1 MAPTRGARIFQHM
14 NKPMSPRIRA
24 KNIAILEGIVANA
37 SRPEALR
44 RSAAL
49 RLSRLKGAVS
59 PTTTRTTP
67 KPAPLPVPTDK
78 ARFEAL
84 ESFLALSRHRTAL
97 FRKRRTAGEQ
107 DIFNAMVA
115 LMPATVPP
123 TDDPQQ
129 WRDFIARVSAILE
142 EIKSTK

>member
-1 MAPTRGARIFQHM
+1 MKDNFYERI
-14 NKPMSPRIRA
+14 SPRIRA
-24 KNIAILEGIVANA
+24 KNIEILQRVYNDA
-37 SRPEALR
+37 SRPEAAR

-49 RLSRLKGAVS
+49 RLSRLRAAVNR
-59 PTTTRTTP
+59 PAATARTTAP
-67 KPAPLPVPTDK
+67 SKPAPLPVPTEK

-97 FRKRRTAGEQ
+97 HRKRRTAGEQ

-129 WRDFIARVSAILE
+129 WRDFIAKVSCILE
-142 EIKSTK
+142 EIKAAKTL